1 MSITVV
7 AAKVRSCLASQNFSR
22 SNTLFGTSSS
32 PDEINTKEESLCK
45 VQEGYLSKDRGVY
58 TLGEIGGW
66 PLSGIESMKDFLSH
80 SPRKG
85 RVFLLFGPNI
95 GINDD
100 GALRK
105 IERLGHSWLSECCEP
120 GLNAYY
126 IQSQIKLEKEGK
138 ASEGTLQYNE
148 LDSQMQFVMT
158 TMKNYIDTPE
168 ASRIQTS
175 AVPAF
180 MTLLMYQ
187 IRANNDSGAAS
198 IVSTQECLTRR
209 NSGCYTSWWGDYQ
222 LRTDNGIN

>member
-158 TMKNYIDTPE
+158 TLKNYIRH
-168 ASRIQTS
+168 SRGLSNTDFGRTS
-175 AVPAF
+175 LYDVAHVP
-180 MTLLMYQ
+180 
-187 IRANNDSGAAS
+187 
-198 IVSTQECLTRR
+198 
-209 NSGCYTSWWGDYQ
+209 NSGKQ
-222 LRTDNGIN
+222 